1 MSHDPVIE
9 ALEAP
14 VISPPL
20 EPIPEPPDEWNHCL
34 ARATTILA
42 IGNMA
47 SRVLGFVKEILL
59 SNYFGP
65 GVFVDA
71 FQIAITIPQD
81 FYDLAISGHVNSAL
95 VPVLS
100 EYATRDRDELWRL
113 VSALLGL
120 VTLITSAIVLLLE
133 IFAPQVVILYRCAP
147 GTGISQDAFDLTV
160 HLLQITAPALIFQ
173 SLYAVASGL
182 LYALKRFTWPAFG
195 AALFNGTIVVT
206 MVLLAPAI
214 GIERAAIGFLFGAIL
229 QLAFQFGG
237 LWREPLRL

>member
-14 VISPPL
+14 VIAPPL
-20 EPIPEPPDEWNHCL
+20 DPIPEPPDDGNHGL

-113 VSALLGL
+113 WDVRLWFGKLITKAHFFLLG
-120 VTLITSAIVLLLE
+120 
-133 IFAPQVVILYRCAP
+133 IF
-147 GTGISQDAFDLTV
+147 GS
-160 HLLQITAPALIFQ
+160 
-173 SLYAVASGL
+173 
-182 LYALKRFTWPAFG
+182 
-195 AALFNGTIVVT
+195 
-206 MVLLAPAI
+206 
-214 GIERAAIGFLFGAIL
+214 
-229 QLAFQFGG
+229 
-237 LWREPLRL
+237 